1 MIANQICANIHVVL
15 VSFVIISFPYTCM
28 VCSRLMDKS
37 NTNPDLVV
45 GNLFI
50 QFGYPV
56 KVRQDFGALSAL
68 L

>member
-1 MIANQICANIHVVL
+1 
-15 VSFVIISFPYTCM
+15 
-28 VCSRLMDKS
+28 MDKS